1 MVLLYWGGKLFIFL
15 QKINFWKMSYL
26 EKGDDTEG
34 HGTINLATGP
44 LGRGS
49 LETDS

>member
-1 MVLLYWGGKLFIFL
+1 
-15 QKINFWKMSYL
+15 MSHL

-49 LETDS
+49 LETGS